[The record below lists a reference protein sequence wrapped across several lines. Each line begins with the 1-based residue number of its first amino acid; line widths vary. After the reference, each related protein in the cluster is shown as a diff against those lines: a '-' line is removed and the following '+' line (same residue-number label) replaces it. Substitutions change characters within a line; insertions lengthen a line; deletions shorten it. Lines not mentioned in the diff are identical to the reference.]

1 MPQDASRAPAGSWR
15 RRSWPPTTQ
24 CVLREWLP
32 VGPSAGACTLP
43 SPQSSPRSASG
54 LDTSR
59 QDVVTQW
66 TFK

>member
-1 MPQDASRAPAGSWR
+1 MPQDASQAPAGSWR
-15 RRSWPPTTQ
+15 RRSWPPTTRRA
-24 CVLREWLP
+24 LREWLP
-32 VGPSAGACTLP
+32 IGPSADARTLP